1 MCEIYVKADPRLY
14 QKRRRS
20 LRVGGVV
27 TTLSLENQFWDTLEE
42 MAAGEAISMPQL
54 VGKLYRSDGLPWR
67 SEQLCLVL
75 ARVLHALHHASIAAT
90 ASTKRAPS
98 QLTGAPSL
106 KD

>member
-54 VGKLYRSDGLPWR
+54 VGKLYQEVMDYHGEVSNFASFLRVCCMRYTTQVLPL
-67 SEQLCLVL
+67 QQANK
-75 ARVLHALHHASIAAT
+75 ARQAS
-90 ASTKRAPS
+90 
-98 QLTGAPSL
+98 
-106 KD
+106 